1 MLFVSLFCPAV
12 AVPKEDN
19 NTYITEF
26 SPCFYISLR
35 WRLKRKLLAPAQQSR
50 EFIVSLEIIWKR
62 DSTIEFP
69 FSLLSFIISLHQERQ
84 SQKSTYRRTIS
95 ISILG
100 THRVS
105 IQRQYHWLAQS
116 FLNYYISPP
125 RISFSEA
132 SRPEIF
138 WFPCVCLAGYNFHL
152 NCPPIHPNRKGPGVY
167 LVCVIT
173 YWWESIT
180 RPATLAA

>member
-1 MLFVSLFCPAV
+1 MKTKKKIVGSSSTVPGVYSFVRNHLKKRF
-12 AVPKEDN
+12 N
-19 NTYITEF
+19 NRISIF
-26 SPCFYISLR
+26 SIVFHNFSSS
-35 WRLKRKLLAPAQQSR
+35 RKAEP
-50 EFIVSLEIIWKR
+50 R
-62 DSTIEFP
+62 D
-69 FSLLSFIISLHQERQ
+69 
-84 SQKSTYRRTIS
+84 YRRTIS

>member
-1 MLFVSLFCPAV
+1 MKTKKKIVGSSSTVPGVYSFVRNHLKKRF
-12 AVPKEDN
+12 N
-19 NTYITEF
+19 NRISIF
-26 SPCFYISLR
+26 SIVFHNFSSS
-35 WRLKRKLLAPAQQSR
+35 RKAEPR
-50 EFIVSLEIIWKR
+50 V
-62 DSTIEFP
+62 
-69 FSLLSFIISLHQERQ
+69 
-84 SQKSTYRRTIS
+84 YRRTIS

-100 THRVS
+100 THPRVS